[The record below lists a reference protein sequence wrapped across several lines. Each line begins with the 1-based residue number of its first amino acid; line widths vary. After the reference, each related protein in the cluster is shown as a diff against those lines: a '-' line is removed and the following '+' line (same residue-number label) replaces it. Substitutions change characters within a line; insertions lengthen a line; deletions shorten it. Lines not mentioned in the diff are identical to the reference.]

1 MGNKTMVL
9 LQGNRLLEEL
19 NSGDT
24 SPVSEKISRS
34 DNLLELVGLVFLLIV
49 ILVAAYYTSKFIG
62 KIKLGQLKNSNF
74 KVIDAY
80 RLSPSKVIQ
89 IVKIGK
95 RYFALAI
102 CKDRI
107 TVISELQE
115 SELEFKD
122 DLEMKKTEMGNQ
134 LNHESFKK
142 IFDKLKKSKE

>member
-34 DNLLELVGLVFLLIV
+34 DNLLNWLGLVFLLNCWWLRIHLK
-49 ILVAAYYTSKFIG
+49 IHW

-122 DLEMKKTEMGNQ
+122 DLEMKETEMGNQ